1 MVSRIDS
8 AVSTTSS
15 NSEED
20 TETDTMIPLNE
31 RTPLLH
37 SDEIVHGIAPPRSED
52 LVSKIDANVNI
63 PLSQFE
69 EMVYRAD
76 AAASSA
82 SPNSEEDTETNIETP
97 LNERRPPAR
106 RRCEATPQPQPEHA
120 KQDKRYLTS
129 SSDMKRI
136 IKVREARKKYAGM
149 VFLLVSFDWDVLR
162 GLQFYGLA

>member
-1 MVSRIDS
+1 MVSRIDA

-52 LVSKIDANVNI
+52 LVSKIDAIVNI

-82 SPNSEEDTETNIETP
+82 SPNSEEDTETNIGTP

-120 KQDKRYLTS
+120 KR
-129 SSDMKRI
+129 
-136 IKVREARKKYAGM
+136 
-149 VFLLVSFDWDVLR
+149 
-162 GLQFYGLA
+162 

>member
-1 MVSRIDS
+1 
-8 AVSTTSS
+8 
-15 NSEED
+15 
-20 TETDTMIPLNE
+20 
-31 RTPLLH
+31 
-37 SDEIVHGIAPPRSED
+37 
-52 LVSKIDANVNI
+52 VNI

-82 SPNSEEDTETNIETP
+82 SPNSEEDTETDIGTP

-136 IKVREARKKYAGM
+136 IKAREARKKYAGM
-149 VFLLVSFDWDVLR
+149 VFLFVSFEWDALR